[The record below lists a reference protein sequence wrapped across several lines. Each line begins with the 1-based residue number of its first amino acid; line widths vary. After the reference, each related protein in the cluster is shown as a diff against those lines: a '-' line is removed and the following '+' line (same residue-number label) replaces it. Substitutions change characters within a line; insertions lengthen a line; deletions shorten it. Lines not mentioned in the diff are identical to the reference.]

1 MSIIDCDYL
10 PTPEPVKIPPELAL
24 MIIRKAAAMTE
35 KFEERCLD
43 QLTRDTRRALE
54 QGAEPRTIIRQLDL

>member
-24 MIIRKAAAMTE
+24 LIVRKAAALAE
-35 KFEERCLD
+35 AFEERCLD
-43 QLTRDTRRALE
+43 QLSRDVRRALE
-54 QGAEPRTIIRQLDL
+54 RGAEPRQIIRQLDL

>member
-1 MSIIDCDYL
+1 MSIIDCEYL
-10 PTPEPVKIPPELAL
+10 DKPQPVKIPPELAL

-43 QLTRDTRRALE
+43 QLSRDVRRALD
-54 QGAEPRTIIRQLDL
+54 QGAEPRAIIRQLDL

>member
-1 MSIIDCDYL
+1 MSIIDREYL
-10 PTPEPVKIPPELAL
+10 DKPQPVKIPPELAL
-24 MIIRKAAAMTE
+24 LIVRKAAAMAE

-43 QLTRDTRRALE
+43 QLTRDVRRALE